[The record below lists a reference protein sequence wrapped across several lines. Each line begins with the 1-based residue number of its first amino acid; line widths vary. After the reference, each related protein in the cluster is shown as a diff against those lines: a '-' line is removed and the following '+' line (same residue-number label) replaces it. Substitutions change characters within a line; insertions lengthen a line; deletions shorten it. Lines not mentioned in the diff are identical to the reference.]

1 MHHLLS
7 TIHRTAWGN
16 SFVSEVVPGLSTQS
30 NKLER
35 VNGAWYQQYIGLH
48 MVRS

>member
-7 TIHRTAWGN
+7 TIHKTIRGN

-30 NKLER
+30 DKLER
-35 VNGAWYQQYIGLH
+35 INGTRYQQYIGLH
-48 MVRS
+48 VVKS